1 MVLMDQQQFHL
12 TTLLQS
18 RCLYLTC
25 VMSLWSRLFGRRD
38 TVSWGERKPEKD
50 GGLLDTLVS
59 DPGTVPM
66 EMDRRPQIT
75 PWSAARLGTIFMDY
89 AHEATPTRLAE
100 ARLAR
105 QCLSKFWL
113 SAPIDALELLYGS
126 PVGDSYRQMIGG
138 ELASQPLLRDEEA
151 WRDHLSERLLGGF
164 DRPEMANIL
173 LAVMPY
179 FRRGKMKVRNCE
191 QTLPTWLLSDYASL
205 FEPELLPRLR
215 QPSPLERKALAPAGA
230 VRAAGAQPEA
240 PPLPQLS
247 SFTGAQALQLTGSE
261 EFLTRLNGLVNL
273 FEIDP
278 DDGAIRQELSSFR
291 RQLGQ
296 IWLDT
301 PEERLQSLFESSF
314 GDVYRKFLRS
324 GYAATPLAEE
334 DRQLRSQLAQYVR
347 NMTRPKATQVVLAV
361 LPFYPPG
368 KIGFAGGEQFMPQWL
383 LGALPSLYVK
393 S

>member
-1 MVLMDQQQFHL
+1 
-12 TTLLQS
+12 
-18 RCLYLTC
+18 
-25 VMSLWSRLFGRRD
+25 MSLWSRLFGRRD
-38 TVSWGERKPEKD
+38 TVSWGERKLEKD
-50 GGLLDTLVS
+50 SGLLDTLVS
-59 DPGTVPM
+59 DPGTIPM

-75 PWSAARLGTIFMDY
+75 PWSAARLGTIFMDF

-126 PVGDSYRQMIGG
+126 AVGTCYRQMIGS

-151 WRDHLSERLLGGF
+151 WRDHLSERLFSGF
-164 DRPEMANIL
+164 ERPEMANIL

-191 QTLPTWLLSDYASL
+191 QSLPPWLLEDYASL

-215 QPSPLERKALAPAGA
+215 QPTPLERKALAPAGS
-230 VRAAGAQPEA
+230 VSLAGKEPEA

-278 DDGAIRQELSSFR
+278 DDGAILQELGSFR

-301 PEERLQSLFESSF
+301 PDEQLQRLFESAF
-314 GDVYRKFLRS
+314 GDLYRKFLRS
-324 GYAATPLAEE
+324 GYAGTPLAEE
-334 DRQLRSQLAQYVR
+334 DRQLRTQLAQYVR

-361 LPFYPPG
+361 LPFFPPG
-368 KIGFAGGEQFMPQWL
+368 KIGFAGGEQYMPQWL

>member
-1 MVLMDQQQFHL
+1 
-12 TTLLQS
+12 
-18 RCLYLTC
+18 
-25 VMSLWSRLFGRRD
+25 MSLWSRLFGRRD
-38 TVSWGERKPEKD
+38 TVSWGEKKLQKD
-50 GGLLDTLVS
+50 SGLLDTLVS
-59 DPGTVPM
+59 DPGTIPM

-75 PWSAARLGTIFMDY
+75 PWSAARLGTIFVDF

-126 PVGDSYRQMIGG
+126 AVGQSYRQMIGT
-138 ELASQPLLRDEEA
+138 ELASQPLLRDEES
-151 WRDHLSERLLGGF
+151 WRDHLSERLQSGF
-164 DRPEMANIL
+164 DRPEMANVL

-179 FRRGKMKVRNCE
+179 FRPGKMKVRNCE
-191 QTLPTWLLSDYASL
+191 QNLPDWLLEDYASL

-215 QPSPLERKALAPAGA
+215 QPSPLERRALAPAGVVTA
-230 VRAAGAQPEA
+230 VGLAAVEPEL

-247 SFTGAQALQLTGSE
+247 AFTGAQALQLTGSE

-278 DDGAIRQELSSFR
+278 DDGAILQELGSFR

-301 PEERLQSLFESSF
+301 PDERLQPLFESPF
-314 GDVYRKFLRS
+314 GDLYRKFLRS
-324 GYAATPLAEE
+324 GYAGTPLAEE
-334 DRQLRSQLAQYVR
+334 DRQLRSQLAHYVR

>member
-1 MVLMDQQQFHL
+1 
-12 TTLLQS
+12 
-18 RCLYLTC
+18 
-25 VMSLWSRLFGRRD
+25 MSLWSRLFGRRD
-38 TVSWGERKPEKD
+38 TVSWGERKLQKD
-50 GGLLDTLVS
+50 SGLLDTLVS
-59 DPGTVPM
+59 DPGTIPM
-66 EMDRRPQIT
+66 EMDRRPEIT
-75 PWSAARLGTIFMDY
+75 PWSAARLGTIFADF

-126 PVGDSYRQMIGG
+126 AVGQSYRQMISG
-138 ELASQPLLRDEEA
+138 ELASQPLLRDEES
-151 WRDHLSERLLGGF
+151 WRDHLSERLQSGF
-164 DRPEMANIL
+164 DRPEMANVL

-191 QTLPTWLLSDYASL
+191 QNLPAWLLEDYASL

-215 QPSPLERKALAPAGA
+215 QPSPLERRALAPAGA
-230 VRAAGAQPEA
+230 SAVGSVGAEPEL

-247 SFTGAQALQLTGSE
+247 GFTGAQALQLTGSE

-278 DDGAIRQELSSFR
+278 DDGAIRQELGGYR

-301 PEERLQSLFESSF
+301 PDEQLQPLFESPF
-314 GDVYRKFLRS
+314 GDLYRKFLRS
-324 GYAATPLAEE
+324 GYAGTPLAEE
-334 DRQLRSQLAQYVR
+334 DRQLRTQLAHYVR

>member
-1 MVLMDQQQFHL
+1 
-12 TTLLQS
+12 
-18 RCLYLTC
+18 
-25 VMSLWSRLFGRRD
+25 MSLWSRLFGRRD
-38 TVSWGERKPEKD
+38 TVSWGERKLQKD
-50 GGLLDTLVS
+50 SGLLDTLVS
-59 DPGTVPM
+59 DPGTIPM

-75 PWSAARLGTIFMDY
+75 PWSAARLGTIFADF
-89 AHEATPTRLAE
+89 AHEATPSRLAE

-126 PVGDSYRQMIGG
+126 AVGESYRQMISG
-138 ELASQPLLRDEEA
+138 ELASQPLLRDEES
-151 WRDHLSERLLGGF
+151 WRDLLSERLQSGF
-164 DRPEMANIL
+164 DRPEMANVL

-191 QTLPTWLLSDYASL
+191 QTLPAWLLEDYASL

-215 QPSPLERKALAPAGA
+215 QPSPLERRALAPAGS
-230 VRAAGAQPEA
+230 AGARTATGPATGSATGSVAVGPELS
-240 PPLPQLS
+240 PLPQLS
-247 SFTGAQALQLTGSE
+247 GFTGAQALQLTGSE
-261 EFLTRLNGLVNL
+261 EFLTRLNGLLNL

-278 DDGAIRQELSSFR
+278 DDGAIRQELGGYR

-301 PEERLQSLFESSF
+301 PDDRLQPLFESTF
-314 GDVYRKFLRS
+314 GDLYRKVLRS
-324 GYAATPLAEE
+324 GYAGSHLTEE
-334 DRQLRSQLAQYVR
+334 DRQLRAQLAQYVR
-347 NMTRPKATQVVLAV
+347 NMTRPRAAQAVLAA
-361 LPFYPPG
+361 LLFYAPG

>member
-1 MVLMDQQQFHL
+1 
-12 TTLLQS
+12 
-18 RCLYLTC
+18 
-25 VMSLWSRLFGRRD
+25 MSLWSRLFGRRD
-38 TVSWGERKPEKD
+38 TVSWGERKPEKN

-75 PWSAARLGTIFMDY
+75 PWSAARLGTIFMDF
-89 AHEATPTRLAE
+89 AHEPTPSRLAE

-126 PVGDSYRQMIGG
+126 AVGDSYRQMIGG

-151 WRDHLSERLLGGF
+151 WRDHLSERLFSGF

-191 QTLPTWLLSDYASL
+191 QNLPAWLLEDYASL

-215 QPSPLERKALAPAGA
+215 QPSPLERRALAPAGA
-230 VRAAGAQPEA
+230 TRAVPAAAGAGARVSAAGAEPDA

-278 DDGAIRQELSSFR
+278 DDGAIRQELGSFR

-301 PEERLQSLFESSF
+301 PEDRLQPLFESPF
-314 GDVYRKFLRS
+314 GDLYRKFLRS

-393 S
+393 N

>member
-1 MVLMDQQQFHL
+1 M
-12 TTLLQS
+12 
-18 RCLYLTC
+18 
-25 VMSLWSRLFGRRD
+25 
-38 TVSWGERKPEKD
+38 
-50 GGLLDTLVS
+50 S

-75 PWSAARLGTIFMDY
+75 PWSAARLGTIFTDY
-89 AHEATPTRLAE
+89 AHEANPTRLAE

-126 PVGDSYRQMIGG
+126 AVGQSYRQLIAS
-138 ELASQPLLRDEEA
+138 ELASQPLLRDEES
-151 WRDHLSERLLGGF
+151 WRDHLAERLQSGF
-164 DRPEMANIL
+164 DRPEMANVL

-191 QTLPTWLLSDYASL
+191 QTLPDWLLEDYASL

-215 QPSPLERKALAPAGA
+215 QPSPLERRALAPAGA
-230 VRAAGAQPEA
+230 AAGAAAGVTSGSVGLEPDL

-247 SFTGAQALQLTGSE
+247 AFTGAQALQLTGSE

-278 DDGAIRQELSSFR
+278 DDGAILQELGSFR

-301 PEERLQSLFESSF
+301 PGEQLQPLFESPF
-314 GDVYRKFLRS
+314 GDLYRKFLRS
-324 GYAATPLAEE
+324 GYAGTPLAEE
-334 DRQLRSQLAQYVR
+334 DRQLRSQLAHYVR